1 VSESTRLRE
10 LLQPGRIGPLETR
23 NRIVMAPMGS
33 FLAEEDGHLN
43 ERHKLYYET
52 RAKGG
57 AGLVIVE
64 VAAVDFPRGA
74 AMFRQ
79 IGLSDDGFIPGLAD
93 LAERIHRHG
102 AKVSIQLQHAG
113 KIATRDLAEGRPL
126 SVPSAD
132 IPMPMA
138 GVLADL
144 TADEVQQI
152 VKNYARMPEGGSL
165 VHELSVQEIQ
175 VIVTRFAE
183 AASRAKQAGFDG
195 VEIHAGHGYLIAEFL
210 SRASNKR
217 QDHYGGKLED
227 RARILL
233 EVIGAIRKAV
243 GQDFPVWCRLDGKE
257 FGIEDGITVED
268 ARQTAKLA
276 EEAGLNAIHVSAY
289 GGPSGIGF
297 TEATLV
303 HPKAGLLPLAAGI
316 KKVVGVPV
324 IAVGRITPE
333 QGERAL
339 RQGQADFIAMARP
352 LLADPELPNK
362 LAAGRPED
370 IRPCIYCYTCVGQI
384 FVNQSL
390 RCAVNPAT
398 AREAEFE
405 IEKSETPKQVLV
417 VGGGPAGM
425 EAARVAALRG
435 HRVTLCER
443 NRRLGGTALFSSL
456 VWEENGNLVDYLATQ
471 VDKLPIDLRLGQKV
485 TPETVA
491 ELKPD
496 IILLAVGAKR
506 EVPSIPGV
514 ERPSVLSGD
523 ELRQLMAGAPN
534 RLTAAKLSLWQRTLL
549 WASHTFLGL
558 ADHPSRVRELSK
570 HWMPIGKRVAV
581 IGGGLVGLE
590 LAEFLVKRGRH
601 VTILEEGEWLA
612 PQMAIPR
619 RWRTLHELRERG
631 AVLLSGVHLEAIVEK
646 GVAMTTKD
654 GDAQT
659 IEADHVILAA
669 GVVPNRDLY
678 EAIRARDLEVHLLGD
693 CSELSYI
700 EGSILD
706 GARIGRAI

>member
-195 VEIHAGHGYLIAEFL
+195 VEIHAGHGHGYLIAEFL

-268 ARQTAKLA
+268 ARQTAKLRLHR
-276 EEAGLNAIHVSAY
+276 GDTGSPQ
-289 GGPSGIGF
+289 GR
-297 TEATLV
+297 
-303 HPKAGLLPLAAGI
+303 PLAAGRRDQE
-316 KKVVGVPV
+316 
-324 IAVGRITPE
+324 GRGRSRHRGGKDHARAGGAGTQAGPGRLHRDGSAASGRSGAPE
-333 QGERAL
+333 Q
-339 RQGQADFIAMARP
+339 AR
-352 LLADPELPNK
+352 
-362 LAAGRPED
+362 R
-370 IRPCIYCYTCVGQI
+370 
-384 FVNQSL
+384 
-390 RCAVNPAT
+390 
-398 AREAEFE
+398 
-405 IEKSETPKQVLV
+405 
-417 VGGGPAGM
+417 GPAGGHPSLYLLLH
-425 EAARVAALRG
+425 LR
-435 HRVTLCER
+435 R
-443 NRRLGGTALFSSL
+443 S
-456 VWEENGNLVDYLATQ
+456 
-471 VDKLPIDLRLGQKV
+471 DLR
-485 TPETVA
+485 
-491 ELKPD
+491 
-496 IILLAVGAKR
+496 
-506 EVPSIPGV
+506 
-514 ERPSVLSGD
+514 
-523 ELRQLMAGAPN
+523 
-534 RLTAAKLSLWQRTLL
+534 
-549 WASHTFLGL
+549 
-558 ADHPSRVRELSK
+558 
-570 HWMPIGKRVAV
+570 
-581 IGGGLVGLE
+581 
-590 LAEFLVKRGRH
+590 
-601 VTILEEGEWLA
+601 
-612 PQMAIPR
+612 
-619 RWRTLHELRERG
+619 
-631 AVLLSGVHLEAIVEK
+631 
-646 GVAMTTKD
+646 
-654 GDAQT
+654 
-659 IEADHVILAA
+659 
-669 GVVPNRDLY
+669 
-678 EAIRARDLEVHLLGD
+678 
-693 CSELSYI
+693 
-700 EGSILD
+700 
-706 GARIGRAI
+706 